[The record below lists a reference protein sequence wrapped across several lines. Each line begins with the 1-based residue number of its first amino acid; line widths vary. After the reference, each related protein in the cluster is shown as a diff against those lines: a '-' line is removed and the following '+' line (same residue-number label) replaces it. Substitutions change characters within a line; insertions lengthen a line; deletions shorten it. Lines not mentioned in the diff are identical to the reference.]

1 MIVENNWLTT
11 NIKDRVDNKNID
23 FSVVITPYP
32 FEKKSFASASEATA
46 LKIAALGKPIYIA
59 FSGGADSEY
68 VVRLFKKLNIPFTAL
83 TVRTPGNEY
92 ELMYADLLYDSNPD
106 IQKIYIDLDFKSYL
120 KKYIETI
127 KITRV
132 TAINSIPLIECAKYA
147 KNNGGIVISGD
158 YLGDCG
164 YNKTTGIMLA
174 GFSEWDFYVD
184 IFVDENVLVPFFHY
198 DLSIVESMVSLF
210 DKSKIEVFKSNL
222 YKTII
227 RPKFKY
233 HFGTKFGKGVEK
245 INTKIKNSP
254 KSQVLFT
261 KKQFL
266 ELIDKQ

>member
-11 NIKDRVDNKNID
+11 NIKDRITNKSLD

-83 TVRTPGNEY
+83 TVKTPGNQY
-92 ELMYADLLYDSNPD
+92 ELFYADLLYDSNPD
-106 IQKIYIDLDFKSYL
+106 IQKIYIDFDSKSYL
-120 KKYIETI
+120 KKYLQTI
-127 KITRV
+127 KITKV
-132 TAINSIPLIECAKYA
+132 NAIHSIPLIECARYA

-174 GFSEWDFYVD
+174 GFSEWDFYTD

-210 DKSKIEVFKSNL
+210 DKSKTEVFKSNL
-222 YKTII
+222 YKTVV

-233 HFGTKFGKGVEK
+233 HLGNNFGNVIEK
-245 INTKIKNSP
+245 INAKIKNSP
-254 KSQVLFT
+254 KSQVIFP

-266 ELIDKQ
+266 ELIEKS